1 MTEIVEHRTHM
12 PTLID
17 RKSLNSDGV
26 HVIDRFLK
34 GRSEG
39 SRATVLSSLGVVGGI
54 VCGQTDPYLV
64 PWHQF
69 DGVTMQDLAGTL
81 RARYSPNTC
90 RKVIS
95 FVRGIMAELYRLRMM
110 PDEQYR
116 RLMTER
122 LRFGR
127 SAQAGRIID
136 IEEEKALLDALRE
149 DTTPR
154 GRRDLAMICLFRY
167 CGLRREELR
176 DLLMSNLDRAKARI
190 RVVGKGSKERFAF
203 LPSGVLPVLDAWF
216 EIRGDEQGP
225 MFVGWKHNHEKPA
238 RSSLDLLIPLNVAS
252 INRILRRRQ
261 MALGLT
267 HLTPHDLRRTFA
279 TRRLK
284 QGNNITVVKE
294 LMGHSSINTTAIY
307 LRFADEEMRE
317 SAAGDAVVG
326 GGQ

>member
-110 PDEQYR
+110 PD
-116 RLMTER
+116 
-122 LRFGR
+122 
-127 SAQAGRIID
+127 
-136 IEEEKALLDALRE
+136 
-149 DTTPR
+149 
-154 GRRDLAMICLFRY
+154 
-167 CGLRREELR
+167 
-176 DLLMSNLDRAKARI
+176 
-190 RVVGKGSKERFAF
+190 
-203 LPSGVLPVLDAWF
+203 
-216 EIRGDEQGP
+216 
-225 MFVGWKHNHEKPA
+225 
-238 RSSLDLLIPLNVAS
+238 
-252 INRILRRRQ
+252 
-261 MALGLT
+261 
-267 HLTPHDLRRTFA
+267 
-279 TRRLK
+279 
-284 QGNNITVVKE
+284 
-294 LMGHSSINTTAIY
+294 
-307 LRFADEEMRE
+307 
-317 SAAGDAVVG
+317 
-326 GGQ
+326 